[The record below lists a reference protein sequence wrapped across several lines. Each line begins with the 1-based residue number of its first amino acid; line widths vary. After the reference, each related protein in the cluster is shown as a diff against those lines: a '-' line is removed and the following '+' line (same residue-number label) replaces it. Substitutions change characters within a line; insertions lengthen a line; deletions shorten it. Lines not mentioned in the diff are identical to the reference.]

1 MKLKQILLSVLLI
14 ALCAPAPAA
23 AAVAYPLAVTNLIPD
38 AALVV
43 QVTLFGSSSPRK
55 VCIANDGVRHDRLF
69 TARITGIAVYPVVG
83 PGCIPGALWRQFTNL
98 AGGLRANDHNLVVS
112 GTSAAPIVTL
122 R

>member
-1 MKLKQILLSVLLI
+1 MKLKQILITVLLI
-14 ALCAPAPAA
+14 ALCASAA
-23 AAVAYPLAVTNLIPD
+23 AAVAYPLAVTDLIPD
-38 AALVV
+38 VALVL
-43 QVTLFGSSSPRK
+43 QVTLFGSTSPRK